1 MVNPAIAALAAVLS
15 SAPAGAPPEAIGAQ
29 TVAAVRDNAAA
40 ARRARY
46 LKASLGV
53 ALGGTTLAFGIYG
66 NRKMDRLLRPATIG
80 GIVGGS
86 VTVGLSLIDF
96 GVRSELERL
105 ERMPSFVALEQDP
118 SDAFALQELQR
129 SWAAAANRARTKRI
143 VMASLNY
150 AVGAGLAIAGT
161 AFLFQA
167 NNADPV
173 RLKGI
178 TLSGIGLGM
187 LSAGTYE
194 VVMPSRTEQTWSDY
208 ERAVDIARGGRRL
221 SIVPIRG
228 GALVAGRF

>member
-1 MVNPAIAALAAVLS
+1 MNPAIATLAAVLS
-15 SAPAGAPPEAIGAQ
+15 STPAGAPPEAIGAQ

-40 ARRARY
+40 ARRGRY

-53 ALGGTTLAFGIYG
+53 TLGGTSLAFGIYG

-96 GVRSELERL
+96 AVRSDLERL
-105 ERMPSFVALEQDP
+105 ERTPSFVALEQDTG
-118 SDAFALQELQR
+118 DEFALQELQR
-129 SWAAAANRARTKRI
+129 TWAETAQRARTKRI

-150 AVGAGLAIAGT
+150 GVGAGLAIAGT
-161 AFLFQA
+161 VFLFQA
-167 NNADPV
+167 NNSDAV

-208 ERAVDIARGGRRL
+208 KRAVEIANGGRRL

-228 GALVAGRF
+228 GMLMAGRF